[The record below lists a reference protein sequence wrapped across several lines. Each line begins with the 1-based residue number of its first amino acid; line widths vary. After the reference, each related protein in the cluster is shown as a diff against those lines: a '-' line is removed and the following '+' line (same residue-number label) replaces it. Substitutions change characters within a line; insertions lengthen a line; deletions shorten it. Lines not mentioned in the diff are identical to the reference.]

1 MRLTCRCRQYW
12 RLFRLSGHFLIG
24 LIAANLVLRRASTRE
39 HTRAALIGWWMRK
52 LCRILAV
59 NLSIRGDLHSGNT
72 LYVAN
77 HISWL
82 DIPVMMGHIHSRFVA
97 KQEVRQWPVIGFLAA
112 CANTLFLQR
121 GNNDST
127 ANTAEQITW
136 TLVQGQNVCVFPE
149 GTSTN
154 GSSVRRFYPRLY
166 QPAVLSHGTVQ
177 AITVNYPQAAG
188 QNAVVPFIG
197 DAELP
202 THLWRLLA
210 EKSIEAELVIHAP
223 IEAKRYTR
231 DQLADITHRQIT
243 AALHRPTE
251 SASMDQTEGSAAAS

>member
-1 MRLTCRCRQYW
+1 MRLSCRCRQYW
-12 RLFRLSGHFLIG
+12 RLLRLSLHFLVG

-39 HTRAALIGWWMRK
+39 ATRTALIRWWMRT

-59 NLSIRGDLHSGNT
+59 NITLRGQLHSGNT

-82 DIPVMMGHIHSRFVA
+82 DIPVMMGHINTRFVA
-97 KQEVRQWPVIGFLAA
+97 KQELRRWPVIGFLAA

-121 GNNDST
+121 GNHDST
-127 ANTAEQITW
+127 ASTAEQITW
-136 TLVQGQNVCVFPE
+136 ALVQGQNVCVFPE
-149 GTSTN
+149 GTSTS
-154 GSSVRRFYPRLY
+154 GSVVRRFYPRLY
-166 QPAVLSHGTVQ
+166 QPAILSHGWVQ
-177 AITVNYPQAAG
+177 AITVNYPQLAG
-188 QNAVVPFIG
+188 QNPVVPFIG

-210 EKSIEAELVIHAP
+210 ETAIDAELVIHAP

-231 DQLADITHRQIT
+231 DQLAEITQRQIS
-243 AALHRPTE
+243 AELHRPRRVDPIHRAGATTN
-251 SASMDQTEGSAAAS
+251 AR